1 MSFVE
6 FLNPVADIFSSEI
19 RNDDWIFRLH
29 HFVTVSGLLSFCIL
43 MTISQYVGTPMHCTE
58 TGKMDEST
66 FNTYCWIHGVETK
79 GDWVA
84 KSPQHLNCDNNSC
97 WHHNYYQWV
106 VFVVIIQASCFY
118 LPKFIW
124 DYNEGGRIQS
134 LLDKIDRKTIISL
147 TKEDKLEFSDSIS
160 NIIDYMHGN
169 LGKHKGWAFVFYA
182 CEMLN
187 LINVLA
193 QFHFTDLFLGGRF
206 IELTLNGLSV
216 DDSSGERE
224 TYEGICVLP
233 LNLINQ
239 KFYILFGLWLSFLAL
254 ASAFSVTLRLLLI
267 VSLELRR
274 FFPWLCVWM
283 AQIWLFEKVKPDGV
297 LRLDR
302 SVENTIST
310 TVDMESKSQ
319 NSVLLSE
326 HHGAK
331 ELGMANRKLHT
342 RNKKEPKLR
351 FGSCLDLDL
360 VRLNNSAPL
369 CRTVKGKHSEIDVVN
384 REFSGIFKETPG
396 LTINHTKATVHVC
409 EDDWNYVQ
417 YDPSYGLVPVEDSL
431 MALGAVKTS
440 LYVRGSQNKYTKIM
454 FVLQMILKLLMDDT
468 RATQRDMYYQRAKD
482 FKNQHELN
490 ESLFVISSMLQI
502 SRYDL
507 HILTTSKGLIYGDF
521 NYVDPDNFHLVDCR
535 KSVTNVPDNVLGI
548 RQMSSNAKL
557 CLVVEKD
564 AVFQRLVNSNL
575 LHIFNGFINVLNCQ
589 CLRWW
594 MEIHTVLTLCLF
606 TNMDHFRWHGVVKN
620 MTVPALKWIGLHPT
634 DFELMESNQLLEMNE
649 PDVRRCHSLL
659 NRPYIDD
666 FMIMQIE
673 YMLEV
678 NKKAEIQSESI
689 LSYIVEKINF
699 DHDTCDKA
707 DILNS
712 ILDMLDSDPLKLYR
726 STIFSLARSLAKIQD
741 VEWDRIRD
749 PLFSQCPSRDS
760 VELTEK
766 NQDALIA
773 LGIFLLESKG
783 AWKNKIVPYLLH
795 VESQLY
801 RTKVL
806 VRKSPDGKVPVGESF
821 SFSLNT
827 LLSDIAEGENQNE
840 DTHHSEYL
848 CCTVVPVLLGTSRAM
863 GRFSHSNDFLL
874 NKLFPPK
881 PQVQVPP
888 SISTVKNYNKSH
900 FNNFRSIIPKS
911 LSRTFQN
918 HREIINSQSVDSIVD
933 LSFRPSLR
941 ADFDGLSKSSSEFIV
956 SKEISISKS
965 TVTPLTKTCTS
976 HGMFDTCKNKLAFP
990 SEHIESLFRLVKKA
1004 LNKEVLEFLD
1014 NLCVETFD
1022 LESLKQWPYKTFLE
1036 IVSLSMISVLR
1047 EVLHTS
1053 HGLSS
1058 SFIKEIQIFIN
1069 GELEEHIPSSEKP
1082 VVNKF
1087 KLNVQTN
1094 AVCVDIL
1101 VYVTRDEKEAN
1112 GIVDYSDKHF
1122 LSSFM
1127 ASHLMVD
1134 ASEFGADSLV
1144 SKLTDKISTTSSHRL
1159 ILAHMPLIMVCIEGL
1174 GKMSEKFPSL
1184 AKQSSDCLREFLTN
1198 PSPILT
1204 RLYRHNLDY
1213 TKRLPNIT
1221 VSDTESNQSTQNIAE
1236 NKKVNACYVAFEK
1249 IRDCAIENLC
1259 VCLKASLDRDYNSI
1273 PALVSA
1279 VTTRLF
1285 HPDTLGHI
1293 AVILRNSED
1302 NTKAVLKF
1310 MLQWFDTSPSEQDTM
1325 LIDQMGC
1332 IAISRTAI
1340 DGIYT
1345 EIMKKFKE
1353 IIKEASQT
1361 VYGGQH
1367 HSATDRRNK
1376 YQRCS
1381 GAVINALDDGT
1392 LSSNSAGNLGV
1403 LIPVI
1408 AVLIRRMD
1416 DKDLSN
1422 PNNRLKKFFS
1432 DFWLYAVVFG
1442 FTKDDNGLWPQDW
1455 YDGVSEIAAKA
1466 PKLTFSTGE
1475 KHEIRVMKVTQAIST
1490 EGVTYAEL
1498 QEMKTQLLALLDNPP
1513 VMVNLVPKYTFP
1525 IIIYLTSVYWLEY
1538 LRLKMVTDVSSF
1550 NKLFDYLED
1559 KAIQVDKNGI
1569 YECISSIVTKLFS
1582 EYCQTMAEKSKTK
1595 ARDRNLEIIAVIL
1608 LIEFNN
1614 PNRNI
1619 RKRSDVFL
1627 SELVDKFPHLL
1638 WSKAVLF
1645 GMLNALQQLKSSI
1658 NNEDSQEVEIGRIKR
1673 KVILMDTLQER
1684 EEFLLDFAQ
1693 RIKQFIKTSM
1703 EWAPG
1708 TVQSHLQEY
1717 INTVTQINYYN
1728 HAGVSLASECIQ
1740 NLSSG
1745 LERSGTLRS
1754 TGLTQINSALK
1765 RGKKQFHNAMWK
1777 MTASLILIKP
1787 AIDDGLLFEITRA
1800 PLKLFE
1806 EESMKTVV
1814 ECWNW
1819 LLSAR
1824 PDMEMP
1830 FLQEMIAAW
1839 HSAQHAN
1846 LGLFAKDDVD
1856 ASSPLAPDEKMKTEV
1871 KPIRPIVA
1879 PHDIWIRFIQERI
1892 EIAKYCNRDQ
1902 IIMFTLML
1910 QRTLAIKVGSAECL
1924 MTRHSST
1931 AGTRFRLLTCGMSLL
1946 QGDVLHKSLAKNVL
1960 RQRIYSVAL
1969 DYFCS
1974 DKKYPTQTGNEL
1986 TKFYSCKCGWLL
1998 YNWRKSIS
2006 SEFGR
2011 NPIVT
2016 STIGGGAGNSNIGW
2030 MNTVPLASN
2039 GGTNTLTKRSVSRQQ
2054 QRHFIAN
2061 DSLKLRP
2068 SDYGTTAVGNV
2079 GRQYEDAMKFLD
2091 DVRNRT
2097 TDKSWKENARN
2108 AWDVSPA
2115 LAVFLPSRFKSVVLE
2130 NDVTILVQ
2138 AHPTE
2143 VCHLD
2148 KALDFFLTKDSIEND
2163 SSILPYIL
2171 TWKRCSPLKALSLLC
2186 PRTIPTHPLT
2196 AQYAVRVLSSY
2207 PSEAVLFYIPQLVQA
2222 TRWDDLGFVKEFIKT
2237 FQKKSNLVAHQLI
2250 WNMETNMFTDEE
2262 GLEKDP
2268 EMYERLVPLRQAIEN
2283 GLSGAAKK
2291 FYTREFDF
2299 FKKVTQVSGKIKE
2312 YPKGQQRKTACVKA
2326 LQEIVLQHGCYL
2338 PSNPEALVLDIDRT
2352 SGTPMQSAAKAPY
2365 LARFKVRRLGINKLE
2380 QKGIEYSENEDE
2392 SVISNDDQ
2400 HAEYWQAAIFKVGDD
2415 CRQDMLALQV
2425 IELFQYIFRQAG
2437 LDLFLFPYK
2446 VVATSPGCGVIEC
2459 VPDAKSRDQIGRK
2472 VNIDLHQYFIKEFG
2486 EGQKYKKARRCFIT
2500 SMAAYSVIGFIL
2512 QIKDRHN
2519 GNIMVDKHGHIIH
2532 IDFGFMFES
2541 SPGGNLA
2548 FEPDMKLTTEFVEI
2562 MGGKMEAS
2570 GFRRFMELC
2579 VQAYLAIRPY
2589 SKDIIHLVQLML
2601 DTELPCFRGQTIEQ
2615 LRGRLQPTA
2624 SDLVAS
2630 SYMISVIKNS
2640 FLNFRTRAYDM
2651 LQYQQNSIPY

>member
-1 MSFVE
+1 
-6 FLNPVADIFSSEI
+6 
-19 RNDDWIFRLH
+19 
-29 HFVTVSGLLSFCIL
+29 
-43 MTISQYVGTPMHCTE
+43 
-58 TGKMDEST
+58 
-66 FNTYCWIHGVETK
+66 
-79 GDWVA
+79 
-84 KSPQHLNCDNNSC
+84 
-97 WHHNYYQWV
+97 
-106 VFVVIIQASCFY
+106 
-118 LPKFIW
+118 
-124 DYNEGGRIQS
+124 
-134 LLDKIDRKTIISL
+134 
-147 TKEDKLEFSDSIS
+147 
-160 NIIDYMHGN
+160 
-169 LGKHKGWAFVFYA
+169 
-182 CEMLN
+182 
-187 LINVLA
+187 
-193 QFHFTDLFLGGRF
+193 
-206 IELTLNGLSV
+206 
-216 DDSSGERE
+216 
-224 TYEGICVLP
+224 
-233 LNLINQ
+233 
-239 KFYILFGLWLSFLAL
+239 
-254 ASAFSVTLRLLLI
+254 
-267 VSLELRR
+267 
-274 FFPWLCVWM
+274 
-283 AQIWLFEKVKPDGV
+283 
-297 LRLDR
+297 
-302 SVENTIST
+302 
-310 TVDMESKSQ
+310 
-319 NSVLLSE
+319 
-326 HHGAK
+326 
-331 ELGMANRKLHT
+331 
-342 RNKKEPKLR
+342 
-351 FGSCLDLDL
+351 
-360 VRLNNSAPL
+360 
-369 CRTVKGKHSEIDVVN
+369 
-384 REFSGIFKETPG
+384 
-396 LTINHTKATVHVC
+396 
-409 EDDWNYVQ
+409 
-417 YDPSYGLVPVEDSL
+417 
-431 MALGAVKTS
+431 
-440 LYVRGSQNKYTKIM
+440 
-454 FVLQMILKLLMDDT
+454 
-468 RATQRDMYYQRAKD
+468 
-482 FKNQHELN
+482 
-490 ESLFVISSMLQI
+490 
-502 SRYDL
+502 
-507 HILTTSKGLIYGDF
+507 
-521 NYVDPDNFHLVDCR
+521 
-535 KSVTNVPDNVLGI
+535 
-548 RQMSSNAKL
+548 
-557 CLVVEKD
+557 
-564 AVFQRLVNSNL
+564 
-575 LHIFNGFINVLNCQ
+575 
-589 CLRWW
+589 
-594 MEIHTVLTLCLF
+594 
-606 TNMDHFRWHGVVKN
+606 
-620 MTVPALKWIGLHPT
+620 
-634 DFELMESNQLLEMNE
+634 
-649 PDVRRCHSLL
+649 
-659 NRPYIDD
+659 
-666 FMIMQIE
+666 
-673 YMLEV
+673 
-678 NKKAEIQSESI
+678 
-689 LSYIVEKINF
+689 
-699 DHDTCDKA
+699 
-707 DILNS
+707 
-712 ILDMLDSDPLKLYR
+712 MLDSDPLKLYR

-827 LLSDIAEGENQNE
+827 LLSDIAVNCLDYRSDIFIAQITLMEKLVKIIEKGRENQNE

-900 FNNFRSIIPKS
+900 FNNFRQSYSFEDRQQQQQIQDKSPINQNHILANKSHRQHQHRHHFYCHPSHLLLDRSIIPKS

-941 ADFDGLSKSSSEFIV
+941 ADLMVYQSHRQSLSYQKKLAFQSQQSVQPYDPTNYFFHKYGSSFHQIQA
-956 SKEISISKS
+956 
-965 TVTPLTKTCTS
+965 PLTKTCTS

-990 SEHIESLFRLVKKA
+990 SEHIESLFRLVKKT

-1058 SFIKEIQIFIN
+1058 SFIKEIQIFVKKLFLSGQTELQTKDSEIN

-1101 VYVTRDEKEAN
+1101 VYVTRDEK
-1112 GIVDYSDKHF
+1112 
-1122 LSSFM
+1122 
-1127 ASHLMVD
+1127 
-1134 ASEFGADSLV
+1134 GADSLV

-1249 IRDCAIENLC
+1249 LRDCAIENLC

-1285 HPDTLGHI
+1285 HPDSVKDKNWNLSSANTILALGHI

-1381 GAVINALDDGT
+1381 GAVINALGNIAANIQGLILLNDFLIKMMELYVNIGLEVKK
-1392 LSSNSAGNLGV
+1392 LSDKTERGLLKASNSAGNLGV

-1684 EEFLLDFAQ
+1684 EEILLDFAQ

-1754 TGLTQINSALK
+1754 TGLTQINSGKIDASLFLSAMTKRLSNTSSVSALLYDKSGVK
-1765 RGKKQFHNAMWK
+1765 RYNVIKSFFEELKEGASLASGLDSSSDSIEKGKKQFHNAMWK

-1986 TKFYSCKCGWLL
+1986 SEDIQIMLKFWTVMHADKKYIKSHMVGDLDGLVSERNFTHANAGGYSITGGSIAINSSISN
-1998 YNWRKSIS
+1998 YNSAYNFDNRSIS

-2016 STIGGGAGNSNIGW
+2016 STIGVGAGNSNIGW

-2061 DSLKLRP
+2061 DSLVKDYTKKRWLILSLLSVEIETLVTNQNPLIETREALA
-2068 SDYGTTAVGNV
+2068 SLLTNRDYGTTAVGNV

-2222 TRWDDLGFVKEFIKT
+2222 TRWDDLGFVKEFIKNIS
-2237 FQKKSNLVAHQLI
+2237 KKSNLVAHQLI